1 MNLLV
6 AAIVIV
12 IIILSNKNSKQQNV
26 QKRINFCPK
35 CGFSFQY
42 INNIVNFCPKCGH
55 TFNQNIP
62 VIKPQKE
69 KHTDKEIKNSLIM
82 VTGAIL
88 IILSAI
94 IFLTSTWHITNNII
108 KTGVILFMLIVFL
121 AISYFSKEY
130 MKLTQTSKTFYYIA
144 LSYIPILLL
153 SISMF
158 SLFGNFLSLYGKG
171 KYIYLAIS
179 SILVSLI
186 YYIDM
191 KKHNNKLISIFSVI
205 FQIIGV
211 IFITL
216 IFTNSIVAIYSALFV
231 YSIIFNILYMNN
243 IIYFDNKTHLNICI
257 ILFSILGSLVGLN
270 YLFIFIPGQNPF
282 NFITCML
289 LFANM
294 YLLLIKILNKDSI
307 YKFLYPVVIVMIFSY
322 FSYLFDNLMFRQS
335 LILTSFAIIY
345 IYNLAHENKINII
358 TYFEVLSLFS
368 IYNISWMIAGNL
380 LDSYILFGIMS
391 IFSLISYLY
400 NEKDKELYSAM
411 FFVGMIVTTI
421 SIAINFDL
429 TSIVIGYMGLIL
441 VIMDMLLNDTNKSL
455 TKPSKWVG
463 VSAIILS
470 TIINFNNTI
479 YSVLLFSIFFVITLV
494 YGIIKK
500 DSSYKIMSYI
510 YSNVVLI
517 SLFSLLN
524 LEYSIYVIPSV
535 TILITFIEML
545 IPSLKEKTSDNY
557 LILSYILSNLI
568 IFTFLSI
575 EGLITSLILNFVFAF
590 YIIYYK
596 KSRNNFCIPFLG
608 MIPHL
613 YETSLLIN
621 EFNFMYII
629 SIIVILFIVSLIY
642 LKKSNLYISMFYLY
656 VSCHMIFL
664 EQNKYIP
671 LILLIL
677 GTFTCYLIKNNKVKD
692 LFKSLFYILCLVLYN
707 TILIDLR
714 INDITLFSIGIYI
727 ILIVLFTRTIFK
739 KYGNGYK
746 VWEYILSIFINLIAL
761 MCYSSQTDGIIYVA
775 FLSIVV
781 ILSYIFKFGPVF
793 LICLIFIILNVILL
807 IGSMPW
813 WIYILIIGGV
823 LIGFAIY
830 NEVKDNQKEKIS
842 IKKHLD
848 L

>member
-6 AAIVIV
+6 AIIVVV
-12 IIILSNKNSKQQNV
+12 IIILSNKKNDQQNI
-26 QKRINFCPK
+26 QRIVNFCPK
-35 CGFSFQY
+35 CGFYFQ
-42 INNIVNFCPKCGH
+42 NIQSAVNFCPKCGH
-55 TFNQNIP
+55 TFNQNIKLN
-62 VIKPQKE
+62 KPLKE

-82 VTGAIL
+82 ITGAIL

-108 KTGVILFMLIVFL
+108 KTCVILFMLVVFL

-130 MKLTQTSKTFYYIA
+130 MKLKQTSKTFYYIA
-144 LSYIPILLL
+144 LAYIPILLL

-179 SILVSLI
+179 SILVSVI
-186 YYIDM
+186 YYLDF

-205 FQIIGV
+205 FQFISV
-211 IFITL
+211 IFLTL
-216 IFTNSIVAIYSALFV
+216 IFTNDIAFIYSALFI
-231 YSIIFNILYMNN
+231 YSIIFNIIYMNN

-257 ILFSILGSLVGLN
+257 TLFSILASLVGFN
-270 YLFIFIPGQNPF
+270 YLFIFIPYQNPY
-282 NFITCML
+282 NFITCIL
-289 LFANM
+289 LLANM

-335 LILTSFAIIY
+335 LILVSFAVVY
-345 IYNLAHENKINII
+345 IYNLARENKINIV
-358 TYFEVLSLFS
+358 TYFEILGSFLL
-368 IYNISWMIAGNL
+368 YNMVWMFMGNL
-380 LDSYILFGIMS
+380 LDTYILFAIMS
-391 IFSLISYLY
+391 IFSLVSYLY
-400 NEKDKELYSAM
+400 SEKYKELYSSM
-411 FFVGMIVTTI
+411 FFVGIVVTTI
-421 SIAINFDL
+421 SIAIKFGVS
-429 TSIVIGYMGLIL
+429 SILIGYIGLIL
-441 VIMDMLLNDTNKSL
+441 VLVNILLNDSDKTLS
-455 TKPSKWVG
+455 KPSKWVG

-479 YSVLLFSIFFVITLV
+479 YSVMLFSIFFIIALV

-517 SLFSLLN
+517 SLFSLLGLN
-524 LEYSIYVIPSV
+524 YSIYIIPSI
-535 TILITFIEML
+535 TILITFIEIL
-545 IPSLKEKTSDNY
+545 IPSLKDKSSDDY
-557 LILSYILSNLI
+557 LILSYVLSNII
-568 IFTFLSI
+568 IFAFTSI
-575 EGLITSLILNFVFAF
+575 EDLIVSLILNSVFIF

-596 KSRNNFCIPFLG
+596 KNKNNFCIPFIG

-613 YETSLLIN
+613 YGTSLMIN
-621 EFNFMYII
+621 DFNFMYII
-629 SIIVILFIVSLIY
+629 SIIAILFVVTLIY
-642 LKKSNLYISMFYLY
+642 SKKSNLYISMFYVY

-692 LFKSLFYILCLVLYN
+692 LFKALLYILCLILYN

-714 INDITLFSIGIYI
+714 INHITLFSTGIYI
-727 ILIVLFTRTIFK
+727 ILTILFTRTIFK

-761 MCYSSQTDGIIYVA
+761 GCYSSQLDGVIYVA

-781 ILSYIFKFGPVF
+781 ILSYIFKFGPIF
-793 LICLIFIILNVILL
+793 LICLIFIILNVLLL

-830 NEVKDNQKEKIS
+830 NEAKDNQKEKVS